1 MSELVFESAA
11 SIARMIR
18 EKEVS
23 PLEVVRAHIER
34 IEAINPKIN
43 AFVATDF
50 DRAIDRARAL
60 TESLM
65 RGEPVG
71 PLCGVPISIKD
82 TIQVAGLRMVAG
94 TRLRQ
99 SYVAERDAP
108 VVSLLL
114 RAGAIILGKTN
125 VPEMAMDYR
134 SENEVFGRT
143 NNPWDMSC
151 VPGGSSGG
159 EAAAIAS
166 GCSAAGV
173 GSDLGGSIRVPSHF
187 CGIAGL
193 KPTPGR
199 ISGSGHFPPNIGPF
213 SLGASLGPMARR
225 VEDLALMF
233 KVLAAF
239 DPSDASSIPIEP
251 REPDPYAIRSARVMW
266 YCEDG
271 ISPVTSDTKR
281 AVELAAQALAER
293 GFQVS
298 EQLPAGLERAHELW
312 YDWLGRTSVPGIISL
327 YQGKEDQMGPLM
339 RGLKRLAES
348 QPPLTLDKYISTWF
362 ERDALKASVVKQMME
377 HPIILA
383 PVAALPAFKHD
394 HRGNFDIEGQQVD
407 YLKAFSYAQAYNLLG
422 LPSATVPC
430 ARSRDGLPIGVQVVG
445 RPFEEE
451 RVLAVAAI
459 LEEALG
465 GFKRPP
471 L

>member
-18 EKEVS
+18 EKRAS
-23 PLEVVRAHIER
+23 PVEVVRAHIER

-43 AFVATDF
+43 AFVAMDF
-50 DRAIDRARAL
+50 DRAIDRARAA
-60 TESLM
+60 EKSLM

-82 TIQVAGLRMVAG
+82 TIEVAGLRTVAG

-99 SYVAERDAP
+99 SYVSERDAP
-108 VVSLLL
+108 VASLLL
-114 RAGAIILGKTN
+114 RSGAIILGKTN

-143 NNPWDMSC
+143 NNPWDLGR
-151 VPGGSSGG
+151 VAGGSSGG

-199 ISGSGHFPPNIGPF
+199 IPGSGHFPPNIGPF
-213 SLGASLGPMARR
+213 SLGTSLGPMARR

-239 DPSDASSIPIEP
+239 DPSDAASIPMP
-251 REPDPYAIRSARVMW
+251 MRELGPIQPARAIWYAD
-266 YCEDG
+266 DG

-293 GFQVS
+293 GFEVA
-298 EQLPAGLERAHELW
+298 ERRPPGLERTHELW
-312 YDWLGRTSVPGIISL
+312 YDWLGRTGVPGIISL
-327 YQGKEDQMGPLM
+327 YEGKEDQMGPLM

-348 QPPLTLDKYISTWF
+348 LQPLTLDKYISTWF
-362 ERDALKASVVKQMME
+362 ERDLLKASVVKQMME

-383 PVAALPAFKHD
+383 PVAALPAFEHG
-394 HRGNFDIEGQQVD
+394 HHGPFNVEGRQVE

-422 LPSATVPC
+422 LPSAVVPC

-451 RVLAVAAI
+451 MVLAVAAI

-465 GFKRPP
+465 GFQRPP
-471 L
+471 I